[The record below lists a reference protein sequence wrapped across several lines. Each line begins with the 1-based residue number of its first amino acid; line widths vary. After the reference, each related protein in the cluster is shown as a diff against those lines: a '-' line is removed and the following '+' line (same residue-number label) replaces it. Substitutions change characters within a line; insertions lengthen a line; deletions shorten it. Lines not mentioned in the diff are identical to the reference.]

1 MPSLALLAAY
11 VALLCAAQASARSDS
26 TLGAT
31 AAGASATSA
40 GAGGRSLLGVDPAL
54 LRLIKL
60 PPGFKIRTYT
70 DDFVDARN
78 LAVGNRGSSKPVV
91 VYVST
96 TGDKVHALVDRTG
109 TGTATACT
117 LLSGLDN
124 PNGIAYD
131 GSTRSLYVSEVR
143 RITRWDNVDV
153 AALAGCKASLLRSRQ
168 VAGPAVLP
176 EQASHANRFL
186 GLGPDGKLYVTVAA
200 PFNVDVCR
208 DPYCSIHRLNKNGS
222 GHEIFARGIR
232 NAAAWTWHPVT
243 KALVFVGMER
253 DNMGPGNTHNNAPDD
268 LLHSL
273 EKPGID
279 LRWPYCHWVGGG
291 YPVQRAP
298 GPGTAIADPDVTLP
312 GMTAQRCAR
321 VAKKPLQALGPHIA
335 PLGVLYWPRAVRAG
349 QQQWPVGFGNGFF
362 VAEHGSWN
370 RDPPIG
376 YRVAYV
382 QLNANNTAVVRHS
395 IFASGWLQPS
405 GDWGRPTGLTRL
417 PDGSMLVADDGQGTV
432 YRISYE
438 PSTRG

>member
-1 MPSLALLAAY
+1 MPASALLATLLALLSAS
-11 VALLCAAQASARSDS
+11 QASA
-26 TLGAT
+26 TPNGVLGG
-31 AAGASATSA
+31 AADGSAATSA
-40 GAGGRSLLGVDPAL
+40 SSGGRSLLGVDSAL
-54 LRLIKL
+54 LKLIKL
-60 PPGFKIRTYT
+60 PPGFKISAYT

-109 TGTATACT
+109 TGKAKACT

-131 GSTRSLYVSEVR
+131 GSTRSLYVAEVR
-143 RITRWDNVDV
+143 RITRWDNVDA

-168 VAGPAVLP
+168 IVGPAVLP

-232 NAAAWTWHPVT
+232 NAAAWTWHPGT

-253 DNMGPGNTHNNAPDD
+253 DNMGPGDTYLNAPDD

-273 EKPGID
+273 EGPGID

-291 YPVQRAP
+291 FPVQRSP
-298 GPGTAIADPDVTLP
+298 GPGTALADPDVTRP
-312 GMTAQRCAR
+312 GLTAQRCSQ
-321 VAKKPLQALGPHIA
+321 VAKKPLQALGPHVA
-335 PLGVLYWPRAVRAG
+335 PLGALYWPRVVKAG
-349 QQQWPVGFGNGFF
+349 QQKWPIGFGNGFF

-382 QLNANNTAVVRHS
+382 QLNPNSTAVTRHS

-405 GDWGRPTGLTRL
+405 GRWGRPTGLARL
-417 PDGSMLVADDGQGTV
+417 PDGSMLLSDDSQATV

-438 PSTRG
+438 P